1 MRIDFF
7 VCNPPF
13 GDQKCSTV
21 GKEIVK
27 HIKEHKAVLICG
39 PTNITSYT
47 LTHITSVENENFP
60 NIDYGTGIFTL
71 NLGEALYKNHYRIK
85 TTTKSN
91 FWVKE
96 FGLHNKIKEPLV
108 IKNNDKSK
116 ENNRFYLD
124 ITNQQFIELNGIL
137 KKEEQNYEEWLKM
150 YSRQLRTPK
159 WIYAEIFNK
168 YGYTNLVERKK

>member
-1 MRIDFF
+1 MRIDCFI
-7 VCNPPF
+7 CNPPF
-13 GDQKCSTV
+13 GDKKCSTV

-27 HIKEHKAVLICG
+27 HIKEYKSVLICG
-39 PTNITSYT
+39 PTNVSSYA
-47 LTHITSVENENFP
+47 LTNITSVENVNFP

-71 NLGEALYKNHYRIK
+71 NMGETLYKNHYRIK
-85 TTTKSN
+85 QHLKTN

-108 IKNNDKSK
+108 IKNKDKTNEK
-116 ENNRFYLD
+116 NRFYLD
-124 ITNQQFIELNGIL
+124 ITNQQFIELNEIL
-137 KKEEQNYEEWLKM
+137 KNEETNYEEWLKM

-168 YGYTNLVERKK
+168 YGYTNLVERKR